1 MPSAPHPA
9 SLDAQAV
16 AVLIAEA
23 GRPLAGP
30 LNHLPGI
37 DGCKRVIALVQDTLT
52 GQTQWNEAITLAGRI
67 VGCMAARKTE
77 AEDTALVMS
86 ELAKA
91 FNRYPP
97 PIARQVAEHVIETY
111 KFRPAPSE
119 IHDAAKARITDL
131 RVAAGVA
138 EKVIKAREHRSEERR
153 ARLQEQEEE
162 ARAIAEGR
170 ETPSQR
176 RARIAAEART
186 VIEQIRGAPD
196 IHQRHGTGF

>member
-9 SLDAQAV
+9 SLDARAV

-37 DGCKRVIALVQDTLT
+37 EGCKRVIALVQDTLA

-67 VGCMAARKTE
+67 VGCTAARKTE

-97 PIARQVAEHVIETY
+97 PVARHVAEHVIETY
-111 KFRPAPSE
+111 KFRPTPAE
-119 IHDAAKARITDL
+119 IHEAAKARITDL
-131 RVAAGVA
+131 RVAAAVA

-153 ARLQEQEEE
+153 ARLQEQEDE

-170 ETPSQR
+170 ETPKER
-176 RARIAAEART
+176 RARVAAAART

-196 IHQRHGTGF
+196 VHQRS